1 MNLTIPIPRRVLD
14 IFEQAVVL
22 VLYAWMIARLLPDD
36 FSSSN
41 WYLLLILFSEGIVV
55 VLLVF
60 RRRTERISVNLAD
73 WVLAFGG
80 TFAVL
85 LIAKGN
91 NDPITAV
98 GGVSLLLIGLC
109 VHVSAKLM
117 LLRSFGL
124 VAADRGVKSGGLYAF
139 VRHPMYLGYLLTHI
153 GFLLV
158 APSVWNASVY
168 LLAWPMMIARIYAE
182 ERVLDANPDYQAFKA
197 HVRYRL
203 LPGIF

>member
-1 MNLTIPIPRRVLD
+1 MNLTIPIPKRVLD
-14 IFEQAVVL
+14 IFEQAVVFL
-22 VLYAWMIARLLPDD
+22 LYAWMIARLWPDD
-36 FSSSN
+36 FSSPN

-73 WVLAFGG
+73 WAVAFGG

-85 LIAKGN
+85 LIAKG

-109 VHVSAKLM
+109 VHVAAKLM

-124 VAADRGVKSGGLYAF
+124 VAADRGVKSGGLYAV

-153 GFLLV
+153 GYLLV
-158 APSVWNASVY
+158 APSVWNVMVY
-168 LLAWPMMIARIYAE
+168 LLAWLMMIARIYAE

-197 HVRYRL
+197 RVRYRL